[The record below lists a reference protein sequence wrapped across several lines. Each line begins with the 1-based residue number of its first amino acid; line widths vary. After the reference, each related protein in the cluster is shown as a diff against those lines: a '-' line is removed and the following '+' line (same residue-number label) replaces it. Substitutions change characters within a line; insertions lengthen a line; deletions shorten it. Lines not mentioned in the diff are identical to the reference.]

1 MRCNV
6 NRLFHI
12 IARSLFMIAGRGTF
26 QDISTGEVNDKTQS
40 GDCIDERR
48 KCVHVIR
55 SWEASH
61 F

>member
-6 NRLFHI
+6 NRLFNI

-40 GDCIDERR
+40 GDCIED
-48 KCVHVIR
+48 
-55 SWEASH
+55 ASQMCTRNQILGS
-61 F
+61 